1 MSKTWVVADPH
12 FSHWGVCKFM
22 AKNGV
27 DKLRPWTDPDEMNS
41 VLIKNWNDTVDDKDR
56 VYLLGDVAMNKK
68 DFMKAVPY
76 LKGRIVLVKGNH
88 DQEKLSF
95 YTPWFDDIRAYVV
108 KKGIIMSHIPIH
120 PGSLSRWQFNIHGHL
135 HDGFVRDANGNPDP
149 RYICVSMEHT
159 DYRPLDLQTILD
171 KVVHAQPRE
180 S

>member
-1 MSKTWVVADPH
+1 
-12 FSHWGVCKFM
+12 M
-22 AKNGV
+22 AKDGV
-27 DKLRPWTDPDEMNS
+27 TKLRPWTDPDEMNS
-41 VLIKNWNDTVDDKDR
+41 VLIKNWNDTVGEKDR

-135 HDGFVRDANGNPDP
+135 HDGFVRNPDGSPDP
-149 RYICVSMEHT
+149 RYICVSVEHT
-159 DYRPLDLQTILD
+159 DYRPYDLQKILD
-171 KVVHAQPRE
+171 RLT
-180 S
+180 